1 MDESNINDLP
11 KEYKIILLGDTGV
24 GKTSI
29 FNRYCR
35 DEFENVYNSTVGVDF
50 EVKNVTYKNKEYA
63 IQIFDTVGEERFKSI
78 INSYFRMGDGFFVI
92 FDLTNKRSLESVPKW
107 IEAINEYMQNPRYI
121 ILGNKDDLK
130 NDKLK
135 DNEILEVLNTIEN
148 FSNKYYYKV
157 SAKEKQNINNVFDIM
172 INFLEKDNLYEEDK
186 TTFVIRKTRNDNKN
200 LKGKRCC

>member
-1 MDESNINDLP
+1 MDDTNINDLP
-11 KEYKIILLGDTGV
+11 KEYKMILLGDTGV

-35 DEFENVYNSTVGVDF
+35 DEFEKVYNSTVGVDF
-50 EVKNVTYKNKEYA
+50 EVKNVTYKDKEYS

-107 IEAINEYMQNPRYI
+107 IEAINENMENPRFI

-135 DNEILEVLNTIEN
+135 DNEILEVLNKIEN

-157 SAKEKQNINNVFDIM
+157 SAKEKSNINKVFDIM
-172 INFLEKDNLYEEDK
+172 IDFLEKDNLYEEDK
-186 TTFVIRKTRNDNKN
+186 ATFVIRKSRHDNKN
-200 LKGKRCC
+200 KKGCC

>member
-1 MDESNINDLP
+1 MSKPKDNNLP
-11 KEYKIILLGDTGV
+11 KRYKIVLLGDTGV

-29 FNRYCR
+29 FNRYCKNK
-35 DEFENVYNSTVGVDF
+35 FESNYNSTIGVDF
-50 EVKNVTYKNKEYA
+50 EVKKIEYKKKDYSIE
-63 IQIFDTVGEERFKSI
+63 IFDTAGQERFQSI
-78 INSYFRMGDGFFVI
+78 IDSYFRMGQGFFVI
-92 FDLTNKRSLESVPKW
+92 FDLTNKHSLDSLPKW
-107 IEAINEYMQNPRYI
+107 IKKIKEKIEEPKYI

-148 FSNKYYYKV
+148 FSIKYYYKV